1 MGLVYIL
8 LLLEFSTFSFFSI
21 ALFVLAK
28 KFDKLQQKY
37 DDVSSKYCN
46 LLWKS
51 IFDKKQTAEKGC
63 KSTQT
68 QQVIK

>member
-1 MGLVYIL
+1 MGLVYYL

-21 ALFVLAK
+21 ALFILAK
-28 KFDKLQQKY
+28 KFDELQQQY

-46 LLWKS
+46 LLWES
-51 IFDKKQTAEKGC
+51 VFDKKPTAEKGF

-68 QQVIK
+68 Q

>member
-1 MGLVYIL
+1 MTLVHIL

-28 KFDKLQQKY
+28 KFDKLQKKY
-37 DDVSSKYCN
+37 DDISSKYSS

-51 IFDKKQTAEKGC
+51 IFDKKTTAENC
-63 KSTQT
+63 RKSTQT
-68 QQVIK
+68 Q